1 MMIKYRVSDVAKDF
15 GVPAK
20 EVIELLSRYFQ
31 PAKKSATALEEEE
44 LDVVFEY
51 YTQKFAV
58 DSFDAYFATAA
69 ERPKPEKKAEKAPEK
84 KTEKPAPEKAPAAK
98 AEKPVQKKP
107 APVEKPVPK
116 KPATPPIEIK
126 TQPKKKQPVLER
138 GPIERR
144 TVDTR
149 SAQVDVGKYDEKFD
163 VMAQK
168 NSNMR
173 RRSTRSRSNT
183 ASRTAVAR
191 PRRSA

>member
-69 ERPKPEKKAEKAPEK
+69 ERPKPEKAAEKAPEKKAEKAPEK
-84 KTEKPAPEKAPAAK
+84 KAEKPAPEKAPAAK
-98 AEKPVQKKP
+98 AEKPVQP
-107 APVEKPVPK
+107 SSA
-116 KPATPPIEIK
+116 AASSSS
-126 TQPKKKQPVLER
+126 R
-138 GPIERR
+138 G
-144 TVDTR
+144 
-149 SAQVDVGKYDEKFD
+149 SARINVV
-163 VMAQK
+163 
-168 NSNMR
+168 
-173 RRSTRSRSNT
+173 
-183 ASRTAVAR
+183 
-191 PRRSA
+191 